1 MIQATRL
8 FLDTAFVQALLNRN
22 DQYHPIAKSRLSQLR
37 AAKEVW
43 TTEAILV
50 EIGNALSTGNREAAV
65 RFIHHCY
72 STPNTHVI
80 AVDTGLLSRAVDLY
94 SQRGDKGWG
103 LTDCIS
109 FIVMGD
115 QQIHHAMTTDRHF
128 IQAGFRAL
136 MSEPVMESESTE
148 FGNN

>member
-50 EIGNALSTGNREAAV
+50 EIGNALSVAQRAAAV
-65 RFIHHCY
+65 RFITQYNLCHK
-72 STPNTHVI
+72 SSS
-80 AVDTGLLSRAVDLY
+80 DLGLS
-94 SQRGDKGWG
+94 
-103 LTDCIS
+103 
-109 FIVMGD
+109 
-115 QQIHHAMTTDRHF
+115 
-128 IQAGFRAL
+128 
-136 MSEPVMESESTE
+136 
-148 FGNN
+148 